1 MRIEVVPLIVGALI
15 VLLGLAL
22 LFDAWTPDET
32 IVSRERRR
40 RPRAERSRSGEGWL
54 GVGVLAMGAAF
65 LGRDTWAWSNV
76 AVIAGLV
83 ALTIGAWLNRQYF
96 AQAISNRGAARRGL
110 PQPSATTPSAA
121 TPPGARPSAPAGP
134 RDVLREGKITGSERR
149 PERRAEPRGSES
161 APRYRIR

>member
-32 IVSRERRR
+32 IVPRERRR

-65 LGRDTWAWSNV
+65 LGRDRWAWSTV
-76 AVIAGLV
+76 AVIIGVV
-83 ALTIGAWLNRQYF
+83 ALAIGAWLNRRYF
-96 AQAISNRGAARRGL
+96 AQAMSNRGAARRGL
-110 PQPSATTPSAA
+110 TQTATDAAPRPAAPST
-121 TPPGARPSAPAGP
+121 P
-134 RDVLREGKITGSERR
+134 RDVLREGRVSGA
-149 PERRAEPRGSES
+149 ERRAEPRSGES

>member
-54 GVGVLAMGAAF
+54 GIGVVAMGAAF
-65 LGRDTWAWSNV
+65 LGRDHWAWSNV
-76 AVIAGLV
+76 AVIVGVV
-83 ALTIGAWLNRQYF
+83 AIVIGAWLNRRYF
-96 AQAISNRGAARRGL
+96 AQAISNRGAARRGQ
-110 PQPSATTPSAA
+110 PQPASVPPVTPRPA
-121 TPPGARPSAPAGP
+121 ARPTTVDALP
-134 RDVLREGKITGSERR
+134 EGRVTGSEH
-149 PERRAEPRGSES
+149 RAEPRGDSS
-161 APRYRIR
+161 PRYRIR

>member
-65 LGRDTWAWSNV
+65 LGRDRWAWSNV
-76 AVIAGLV
+76 AVIVGVV
-83 ALTIGAWLNRQYF
+83 ALIIGAWLNRAYF
-96 AQAISNRGAARRGL
+96 AQAISNRGAARRGQ
-110 PQPSATTPSAA
+110 PQPHRTGAAEVGGSVPRATS
-121 TPPGARPSAPAGP
+121 SPAP
-134 RDVLREGKITGSERR
+134 RDVLREGRTGAEQ
-149 PERRAEPRGSES
+149 RADAPRGDS

>member
-40 RPRAERSRSGEGWL
+40 QPRAERSRSGEGWL
-54 GVGVLAMGAAF
+54 GIGVLAMGAAF
-65 LGRDTWAWSNV
+65 LGRDRWAWSNV
-76 AVIAGLV
+76 AVIAGVLAIV
-83 ALTIGAWLNRQYF
+83 IGAWLNRRYF
-96 AQAISNRGAARRGL
+96 AQAISNRGAARRGQPQGNGAAA
-110 PQPSATTPSAA
+110 PQPRSSARSGT
-121 TPPGARPSAPAGP
+121 
-134 RDVLREGKITGSERR
+134 RDVLREGRATGAEQ
-149 PERRAEPRGSES
+149 RAEPRSSES

>member
-32 IVSRERRR
+32 IVPRERRR

-65 LGRDTWAWSNV
+65 LGRDRWAWSTV
-76 AVIAGLV
+76 AVIVGVV
-83 ALTIGAWLNRQYF
+83 ALVIGAWLNRRYF
-96 AQAISNRGAARRGL
+96 AQAMSNRGAARRG
-110 PQPSATTPSAA
+110 QQQSSSATVPRASAQ
-121 TPPGARPSAPAGP
+121 P
-134 RDVLREGKITGSERR
+134 RDVLREGRMSAAEG
-149 PERRAEPRGSES
+149 RAKPRGNDSS
-161 APRYRIR
+161 PRYRIR

>member
-15 VLLGLAL
+15 VVLGLAL

-65 LGRDTWAWSNV
+65 LGRDRWAWSTV
-76 AVIAGLV
+76 AVIVGIV
-83 ALTIGAWLNRQYF
+83 AMAIGAWLNRRYF
-96 AQAISNRGAARRGL
+96 AQAMSNRGAARRGL
-110 PQPSATTPSAA
+110 PQSPTTQ
-121 TPPGARPSAPAGP
+121 PPRPTAQPTARPTS
-134 RDVLREGKITGSERR
+134 RDVLREGRMSAGERR
-149 PERRAEPRGSES
+149 TEPRGEPRSSES
-161 APRYRIR
+161 PPRYRIR